1 MHVSPERMRWLSDRP
16 LSDQRV
22 KLFKEH
28 VRLDASAVRYEDRD
42 ALARRQAEKDR
53 FDRLRRGLRD

>member
-1 MHVSPERMRWLSDRP
+1 MHVSPERMRWLSDPP

-28 VRLDASAVRYEDRD
+28 ARLDASTAQEEDKDAVT
-42 ALARRQAEKDR
+42 RRQAEKDR
-53 FDRLRRGLRD
+53 FELLRRGRQG

>member
-1 MHVSPERMRWLSDRP
+1 MRWLSDRP

-28 VRLDASAVRYEDRD
+28 ARLDASVAREEDRD
-42 ALARRQAEKDR
+42 AFTRRQAEKDR
-53 FDRLRRGLRD
+53 LDRLRRGHQD